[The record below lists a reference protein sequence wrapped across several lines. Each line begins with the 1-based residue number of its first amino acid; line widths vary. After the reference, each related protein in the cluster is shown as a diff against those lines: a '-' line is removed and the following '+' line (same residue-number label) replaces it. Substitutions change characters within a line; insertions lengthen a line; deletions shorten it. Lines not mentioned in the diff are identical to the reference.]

1 MQPLIKFIVVS
12 FIFIYFSSLGESSVD
27 GNTGEN
33 SLDGFAQDLMESV
46 SLSYNDQEPKYDKT
60 IYYTA
65 ITFSDYSGGSPI
77 ASNCS
82 NGTVHFPSYDCNFN
96 TGYLCSLSHTHSL
109 FFSRFLSFSFSHCF
123 KWASLC
129 AGVFAFYMLEEYYY
143 IELCFLRE
151 PSVPKCMF

>member
-82 NGTVHFPSYDCNFN
+82 NGTVHFPSYDCNFK
-96 TGYLCSLSHTHSL
+96 TGYLYSLSHTHT
-109 FFSRFLSFSFSHCF
+109 LSFSLAFSL
-123 KWASLC
+123 SLSLTVLS
-129 AGVFAFYMLEEYYY
+129 GPL
-143 IELCFLRE
+143 
-151 PSVPKCMF
+151 SVQVCSLFICSKNIITLNYVS